1 MLCAKLFLSCPTL
14 CNPMDCSPPG
24 SSVHGIFQ
32 ARILEWVVIP
42 SPPGNLPDL
51 GIQPRSP
58 ALQED
63 SLPSEPPWKPILHLQ
78 LLKTSCAI
86 FLVLDNVSLW
96 FIILYTVS
104 CTSHT
109 PPPVSPCFWQWE
121 QQVCP
126 AECWGHQPHE
136 CSITPLP
143 NYHSLT
149 LKPLCTVP
157 NLDGHKMRLHAL
169 FCWSDGN
176 TVNEIGYAGVERT
189 LSIYTQY
196 KSERDRETMWK
207 KHNKVLGRERERQS
221 GFTLTPGSEGLQTEE
236 QALEQLLTLRRS
248 FPCLPKL
255 ALLRGVVY
263 TQVPSCVWWLKRW
276 LEKLGLA
283 SLTSQALKSSFWRRR
298 RLLSPGEKWPA
309 WQRRRSKLQTSV
321 FSFRSLSLCHRRPPL
336 LGKSPKRRSGV
347 ADHPFNEGSLGHQN
361 F

>member
-1 MLCAKLFLSCPTL
+1 MCRKVPKIWPRSLDGLCPGYVCAKSLLSCPTL
-14 CNPMDCSPPG
+14 CDPVDCSPPG

-104 CTSHT
+104 CTSHA
-109 PPPVSPCFWQWE
+109 PPLVSPCFRQRE

-126 AECWGHQPHE
+126 AECWGHQPRA

-149 LKPLCTVP
+149 LKPVCTVP

-176 TVNEIGYAGVERT
+176 TVNEIGYVGVERT

-196 KSERDRETMWK
+196 KSER
-207 KHNKVLGRERERQS
+207 ERQ
-221 GFTLTPGSEGLQTEE
+221 
-236 QALEQLLTLRRS
+236 R
-248 FPCLPKL
+248 
-255 ALLRGVVY
+255 
-263 TQVPSCVWWLKRW
+263 
-276 LEKLGLA
+276 
-283 SLTSQALKSSFWRRR
+283 
-298 RLLSPGEKWPA
+298 
-309 WQRRRSKLQTSV
+309 
-321 FSFRSLSLCHRRPPL
+321 
-336 LGKSPKRRSGV
+336 
-347 ADHPFNEGSLGHQN
+347 DHVKKNITRY
-361 F
+361 